1 MGGLAIPK
9 IDSPMDASVGPTDEV
24 GPIFIGDEWIADL
37 RVRASAGD
45 TDAVQQLALGGE
57 IAPNQ
62 PARNKFA
69 ISVIANGKRMVA
81 SSIRSFMNDNVG
93 MAMRLV
99 DPKQSTKRRPV
110 VKELRVRYQ
119 KDLNNN
125 PTKSWGE
132 YDDFKRLVA
141 QGYLSDPRDANG
153 FALDLTG
160 SKVYEH

>member
-1 MGGLAIPK
+1 
-9 IDSPMDASVGPTDEV
+9 
-24 GPIFIGDEWIADL
+24 
-37 RVRASAGD
+37 
-45 TDAVQQLALGGE
+45 
-57 IAPNQ
+57 
-62 PARNKFA
+62 
-69 ISVIANGKRMVA
+69 
-81 SSIRSFMNDNVG
+81 MNDNVG

-99 DPKQSTKRRPV
+99 DPKQATKRRPV

-119 KDLNNN
+119 RDLNNN
-125 PTKSWGE
+125 PIKSWGE